1 MTNPTPTPPMPEP
14 AAPAAGSSERAAWDR
29 LDVVAKRI
37 HAAWLRDHPPSG
49 RGPRRAPAAGSDPR
63 GVGLWRP
70 GRRRPVIEDLR
81 PAAGTAERAAWGGPR
96 R

>member
-37 HAAWLRDHPPSG
+37 HAAWLRDHPQAAEALDAHPQRDLILAALGYGG
-49 RGPRRAPAAGSDPR
+49 RAV
-63 GVGLWRP
+63 VGL
-70 GRRRPVIEDLR
+70 
-81 PAAGTAERAAWGGPR
+81 
-96 R
+96 